1 MFESTFPKKWA
12 EEIISRMQR
21 YYRAKFSATFPIA
34 QGQSPEE
41 YEDDLI
47 TTACEV
53 FEGLSPDDIKR
64 GLARMK
70 RSTFCP
76 VFPEFRGW
84 CEPESEDWLGAH
96 EAWSIAEKSI
106 GFDGEELTVVW
117 TEQMAQAFSRCESLV
132 KTGDKFQR
140 AEAKRIFCDAY
151 DRLVTQAKDQ
161 GLRPVYTTSL
171 GIDADQRITAIQQAE
186 LDGFLPAPEAA
197 ALLEYKQSTA
207 ERDADAQKY
216 KTIAQMALEKLGPL
230 IKHKQPVNKMQPEH
244 KEKQNWETVEE
255 NHIDPF
261 DDIEQYK
268 SNLANDGKPVPG
280 AVKKWEMTLA
290 QMVEKRRAM
299 MSGENAA

>member
-1 MFESTFPKKWA
+1 MREFTKDDATRLISKMRINYGKKFADQWVGVDV
-12 EEIISRMQR
+12 EELKQAMVDTYQGLTVEDFQRGIHRMSREQWPP
-21 YYRAKFSATFPIA
+21 TI
-34 QGQSPEE
+34 
-41 YEDDLI
+41 
-47 TTACEV
+47 
-53 FEGLSPDDIKR
+53 
-64 GLARMK
+64 
-70 RSTFCP
+70 
-76 VFPEFRGW
+76 PEFRSW
-84 CEPESEDWLGAH
+84 CLPQTDEWLGAH
-96 EAWSIAEKSI
+96 EAWAIAEKSI

-161 GLRPVYTTSL
+161 GLRPVYITSL
-171 GIDADQRITAIQQAE
+171 GIDVDQRITAIQQAE

-230 IKHKQPVNKMQPEH
+230 IKHKQPINKMQPEH

-299 MSGENAA
+299 MSGESAA